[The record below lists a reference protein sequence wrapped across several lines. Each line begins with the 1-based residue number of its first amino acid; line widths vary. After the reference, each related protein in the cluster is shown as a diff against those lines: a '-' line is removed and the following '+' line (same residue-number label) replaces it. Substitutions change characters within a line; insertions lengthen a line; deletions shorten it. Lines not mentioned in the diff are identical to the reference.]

1 MAITRTKQFI
11 RLTDQNDVIEDRL
24 IVQAIYV
31 KGDDLEVTDKDG
43 TVLFVTSSRPQGDCC
58 EPLVIEFPCK
68 IEFNGLSFV
77 GAQGNVTA
85 FLA

>member
-11 RLTDQNDVIEDRL
+11 RLTSQNDVIEDRL
-24 IVQAIYV
+24 IVQAIYA
-31 KGDDLEVTDKDG
+31 KGDELQITDKDG
-43 TVLFVTSSRPQGDCC
+43 TVLFVTTTRPQGNCC
-58 EPLVIEFPCK
+58 EPLVIQFPCK

-77 GAQGNVTA
+77 GATGNVTA

>member
-1 MAITRTKQFI
+1 MAITRTGQFI
-11 RLTDQNDVIEDRL
+11 RLTSQSDVITDKL
-24 IVQAIYV
+24 QVQAIYA
-31 KGDDLEVTDKDG
+31 KGDDLQITDKDG
-43 TVLFVTSSRPQGDCC
+43 TVLFELTERQGSCC

-85 FLA
+85 FLS